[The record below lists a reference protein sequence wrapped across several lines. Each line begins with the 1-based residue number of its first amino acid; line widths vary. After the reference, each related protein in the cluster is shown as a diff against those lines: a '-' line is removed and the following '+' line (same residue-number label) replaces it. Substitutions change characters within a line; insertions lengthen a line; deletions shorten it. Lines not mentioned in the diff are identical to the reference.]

1 MVADVGSLGK
11 TTTHGYRREPLG
23 EDRDRKLW
31 LGWEGGG
38 KKGEVRGEAL
48 HSRHP
53 HPPPHPQTWA
63 LGEGLGTF
71 Q

>member
-38 KKGEVRGEAL
+38 KKGEESGEAL

-53 HPPPHPQTWA
+53 ILLPIHRPGPWEKA
-63 LGEGLGTF
+63 
-71 Q
+71 